1 MEDISKPRLVDL
13 LRTFDKM
20 RWLVPRIRYASVR
33 SKPMLIKDLREFYT
47 DVRDGDFVL
56 FKPKTIARL
65 ARVPDIRFNVPARQF
80 LMDGIARDLP
90 RHSRRPVHFSVSRE
104 AVTLFGEP
112 GLAPDSPPLR
122 DLPATQIIPA
132 VC

>member
-33 SKPMLIKDLREFYT
+33 SKPMLIRDLRDFYS
-47 DVRDGDFVL
+47 DAREGDFVL
-56 FKPKTIARL
+56 FKPKTLMRL
-65 ARVPDIRFNVPARQF
+65 ARVPDIRYNAVTRQF
-80 LMDGIARDLP
+80 LFDGEVRDLP
-90 RHSRRPVHFSVSRE
+90 RHSRRPILFAIRRE
-104 AVTLFGEP
+104 PVTLFG
-112 GLAPDSPPLR
+112 APRYALGSPPSR
-122 DLPATQIIPA
+122 DPPATQIVPA

>member
-33 SKPMLIKDLREFYT
+33 SKPMLIKDLRVFYI
-47 DVRDGDFVL
+47 DVREGDFVL
-56 FKPKTIARL
+56 FKPKVFVRL
-65 ARVPDIRFNVPARQF
+65 VRVPDIRFNVPARQF
-80 LMDGIARDLP
+80 LLDGIPRDLP
-90 RHSRRPVHFSVSRE
+90 RHSRRPVRFSVSRV

-112 GLAPDSPPLR
+112 DLVPDSPPLR
-122 DLPATQIIPA
+122 DLPATRTVPA